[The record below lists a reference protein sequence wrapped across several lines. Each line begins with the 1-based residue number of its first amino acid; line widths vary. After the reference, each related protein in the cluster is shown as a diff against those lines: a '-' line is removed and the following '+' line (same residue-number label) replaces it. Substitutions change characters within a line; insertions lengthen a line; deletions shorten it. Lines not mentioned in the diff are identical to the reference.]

1 MLKQLKTL
9 EREDQAT
16 SKQDSIHLVEIM
28 LNPPPLGMPFPLSS
42 LYALRARGTHRLK
55 ISEQVRTSTSASFSL
70 QLQSPHMS
78 PTPSPVKVPTAIQ
91 QSFTELSIS
100 YMTSLTGVNIA
111 STLSGGQQEL
121 GEEGHRQTSRGV
133 QGKQLGLPFMCNY
146 TFMCRGWDAQAYWN
160 DPVPASGLE

>member
-1 MLKQLKTL
+1 M
-9 EREDQAT
+9 
-16 SKQDSIHLVEIM
+16 H
-28 LNPPPLGMPFPLSS
+28 
-42 LYALRARGTHRLK
+42 ALRARSTHRLK

-70 QLQSPHMS
+70 QSPHKS
-78 PTPSPVKVPTAIQ
+78 LTPSPVKVPTVTQ

-100 YMTSLTGVNIA
+100 YMTSLTGVNTT
-111 STLSGGQQEL
+111 SMLSGGQQEL

-146 TFMCRGWDAQAYWN
+146 TFMCRGWDAQAYWD